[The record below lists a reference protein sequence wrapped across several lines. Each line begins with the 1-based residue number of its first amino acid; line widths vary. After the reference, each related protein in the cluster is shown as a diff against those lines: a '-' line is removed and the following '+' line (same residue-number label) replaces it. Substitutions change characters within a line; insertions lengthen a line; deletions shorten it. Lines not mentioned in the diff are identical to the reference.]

1 MVPLVAECLQDL
13 QLLQEIGL
21 NQEEVILVRDQLQT
35 HTRTVTIKATVL
47 IVKMRVS
54 VISTIRTMTNR
65 KDLNLPDL
73 KCPTS
78 MLVRLILEAIGGVH
92 QSRSTSDRGKM
103 DSHKL
108 SLCSLN
114 LTSVAKLS
122 LKQLCLKWLVMR
134 LHFQVVIL
142 SKDIKMMAMVV
153 NTTKGRQINVARLL
167 SKATAM
173 TINRMGSY
181 HHHEVHQRRK
191 GQARRAFLVFPMGQ
205 SKALMVFPM
214 AHLQMEESQELALCP
229 SSHH

>member
-1 MVPLVAECLQDL
+1 
-13 QLLQEIGL
+13 
-21 NQEEVILVRDQLQT
+21 
-35 HTRTVTIKATVL
+35 
-47 IVKMRVS
+47 
-54 VISTIRTMTNR
+54 MTNR
-65 KDLNLPDL
+65 SKDLNLPDL

-78 MLVRLILEAIGGVH
+78 MLVQLILEAIGGVH

-114 LTSVAKLS
+114 LTSVAKPS
-122 LKQLCLKWLVMR
+122 LKQLYLKWLVMR

-142 SKDIKMMAMVV
+142 SKDIKMMAMVA
-153 NTTKGRQINVARLL
+153 NTTKGRQINVACLL

-173 TINRMGSY
+173 TINRLGSY
-181 HHHEVHQRRK
+181 RHHEVHQRRK
-191 GQARRAFLVFPMGQ
+191 GQARDLLVFQMGQ

-214 AHLQMEESQELALCP
+214 VHLQMEESQELALCP